1 MTPDELSRQLAGF
14 PQLLSIQTPSP
25 LEPLPQLTQKLN
37 GPQIWIKRDDE
48 LGPGLGGN
56 KGRKLAFIMA
66 EVQSQNKRK
75 VITYGGLQS
84 NHARMTAAACAA
96 LGLEAH
102 LFFFAK
108 RPFPLTGNLLL
119 NDLLGAKMHFIPFG
133 SGGDASMTLETTN
146 RLVRILATLRVGPG
160 AYFMP
165 VGGHSVTGCL
175 GYVAAALEIHNQ
187 SAALNLP
194 LDKITILT
202 AVGTGGTL
210 AGLLA
215 GLQLLNSPI
224 NVLGLDI
231 GKLWKAFPS
240 SLARLTNSLHEV
252 IGSVGHN
259 QAQTM
264 PLIEKTY
271 AGPAYAHP
279 TAQTKVAIKLLAQ
292 SEGILLDPVYTGK
305 AFAGLLD
312 LVANGRFS
320 PNDILIFLHT
330 GGLPGLWAYPDL
342 FDFQD

>member
-133 SGGDASMTLETTN
+133 SGPRVCPVNMNHFCPG
-146 RLVRILATLRVGPG
+146 LV
-160 AYFMP
+160 
-165 VGGHSVTGCL
+165 
-175 GYVAAALEIHNQ
+175 
-187 SAALNLP
+187 ALNRAKNPAGSRSQRKFILGVAEQQIMQVHDNMTP
-194 LDKITILT
+194 DCPRALD
-202 AVGTGGTL
+202 
-210 AGLLA
+210 
-215 GLQLLNSPI
+215 
-224 NVLGLDI
+224 
-231 GKLWKAFPS
+231 
-240 SLARLTNSLHEV
+240 
-252 IGSVGHN
+252 
-259 QAQTM
+259 
-264 PLIEKTY
+264 
-271 AGPAYAHP
+271 
-279 TAQTKVAIKLLAQ
+279 
-292 SEGILLDPVYTGK
+292 
-305 AFAGLLD
+305 
-312 LVANGRFS
+312 VANAARQVRMMQM
-320 PNDILIFLHT
+320 LLK
-330 GGLPGLWAYPDL
+330 
-342 FDFQD
+342 